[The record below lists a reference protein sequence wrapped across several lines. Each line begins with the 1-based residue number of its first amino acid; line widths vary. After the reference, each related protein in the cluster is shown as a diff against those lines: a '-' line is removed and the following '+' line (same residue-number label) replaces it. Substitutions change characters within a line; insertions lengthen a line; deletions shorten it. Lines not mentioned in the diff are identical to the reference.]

1 MNCPANKPHFS
12 QRAGHPRGNAIV
24 VTLVVLAVV
33 AIAIY
38 VGIKIIGGM
47 LSASNDQNVQW
58 QFTTVERK
66 PFQHVVIEQG
76 DIESSSNVEVECTV
90 RSRNSSGVQIIWV
103 IAEGERVIN
112 PTSATVSGIVTMVS
126 ERVGN
131 ECTITVETEDGNAVD
146 HLAFFAATTEVL
158 VEVGEEVSS
167 GALLTADK
175 LVELDSSAL
184 EDEEN
189 RQQIAVNQASSALIS
204 ANASV
209 EKAVIARKEYLE
221 GTFRQDVQLMSS
233 EILVQ
238 EENVNRA
245 KDNFKFS
252 TRLAAQG
259 FLTEQQLKA
268 DEFAV
273 QKSEIDLNLAM
284 GRLKTLEEI
293 TKQKMLVG
301 FDSDIETARA
311 SQDTAQKNLVEEQ
324 AELKLIGQQIVNC
337 LVYAP
342 AGGQVVH
349 ANKQSSRSGSE
360 FIVEPG
366 ATVRERQTIIY
377 LPDTD
382 KMQVKAKVN
391 EGRVPYVRVGQAVK
405 VKVGALEGQELD
417 GIVEKVNP
425 YAEPTGY
432 FSSGVKEY
440 ATFIRIIDPPTTIR
454 TGMSA
459 EVSIYVKSE
468 NNALQVPVQV
478 LHEES
483 TELYCLVW
491 SNAEGE
497 EIFTDDNGRE
507 FSVAVREL
515 SFDTSNEKTL
525 VVSGGLKEKE
535 RVVRNPRLHEDILN
549 RLVYNHRAQWLLD
562 QLDSNGDKMLTRE
575 ELEANKFETI
585 LETIIDAVMVT
596 DSSDGTGELTL
607 SDMELGDGQL
617 ELKELAVFV
626 EDGELYVNFKKQYLF
641 AKGADKIVGTQD
653 ADKDQALNQ
662 GEFDKLTASIRD
674 ASAGDGTSLK
684 KMVEDYGQYEIKESM
699 LQVLGSA
706 SLADVDQNSNK
717 LVGWYEM
724 KRYLQTA
731 TLKKASSE
739 ASSQPSGGGQRQA
752 AGGGAG
758 RRPGGGDP
766 AQAAKRMMESYD
778 KDKDGKLSA
787 EEAAAAPFLARF
799 DTNKDG
805 EITSQ
810 EVSDSIK
817 KAQAA
822 GGGGEGQRSGGQ
834 RSGAGGGQ
842 PRGGG
847 GQ

>member
-1 MNCPANKPHFS
+1 MNCPASKPSFP
-12 QRAGHPRGNAIV
+12 QRACHPRGNAV
-24 VTLVVLAVV
+24 VVALVVLAVV

-38 VGIKIIGGM
+38 FGIKIIGGM
-47 LSASNDQNVQW
+47 FSASNDQNVQW

-103 IAEGERVIN
+103 IDEGSRVIN
-112 PTSATVSGIVTMVS
+112 PTPATVSGIVTTVS

-146 HLAFFAATTEVL
+146 HLALFASTTEVL

-167 GALLTADK
+167 GALLAADK

-189 RQQIAVNQASSALIS
+189 RQQIAVNQASSSLIS

-324 AELKLIGQQIVNC
+324 AELQLIGQQIVNC

-405 VKVGALEGQELD
+405 IKVGALEGQELD
-417 GIVEKVNP
+417 GVVEKVNP

-440 ATFIRIIDPPTTIR
+440 ATYIRILDPPTTIR

-459 EVSIYVKSE
+459 EVSIFVKSE

-483 TELYCLVW
+483 SELYCLVW
-491 SNAEGE
+491 SRGKGE

-515 SFDTSNEKTL
+515 AFDTSNEKTL
-525 VVSGGLKEKE
+525 IVSGGLKEKE

-562 QLDSNGDKMLTRE
+562 QLDSNDDKMLTRE
-575 ELEANKFETI
+575 ELEANKFEAI

-626 EDGELYVNFKKQYLF
+626 EDGELYVNFKKQYLIS
-641 AKGADKIVGTQD
+641 KGADKIVGTQD
-653 ADKDQALNQ
+653 ADKDQSLNQ
-662 GEFDKLTASIRD
+662 GEFDKLTASIKE

-684 KMVEDYGQYEIKESM
+684 KMAEDYGQYEINKTM
-699 LQVLGSA
+699 LQVLGMA

-717 LVGWYEM
+717 LVGWYEI

-731 TLKKASSE
+731 TLQKASS
-739 ASSQPSGGGQRQA
+739 AAASQPRGG
-752 AGGGAG
+752 GGGAG

-766 AQAAKRMMESYD
+766 AQGAKRMMDSFD

-810 EVSDSIK
+810 EVSAGIK

-834 RSGAGGGQ
+834 RSGGGGGQ
-842 PRGGG
+842 PKGGG

>member
-1 MNCPANKPHFS
+1 MNCPASKSHFP

-112 PTSATVSGIVTMVS
+112 PTSATVSGIVTTVS

-209 EKAVIARKEYLE
+209 EKAEIARKEYLE

-284 GRLKTLEEI
+284 GRIKTLEEI

-324 AELKLIGQQIVNC
+324 AELQLIGQQIVNC

-468 NNALQVPVQV
+468 NNALQIPVQV

-626 EDGELYVNFKKQYLF
+626 EDGELYVNFKKQYLL

-653 ADKDQALNQ
+653 ADKDQSLNQ

-684 KMVEDYGQYEIKESM
+684 QMVEDYGQYEIKESM

-717 LVGWYEM
+717 LVGWYEI

-731 TLKKASSE
+731 TLKKASRE
-739 ASSQPSGGGQRQA
+739 ASSQPSGGGQRQVA
-752 AGGGAG
+752 SGGAG

-766 AQAAKRMMESYD
+766 AQAAKRMMDSFD

-842 PRGGG
+842 PKGGG